1 MVSASQPQKCME
13 ETTKSWFIS
22 DLHLLARR
30 SSGPA
35 LESRIHQAARQAHTF
50 VLGGDIFDFRWRT
63 QRSFQA
69 AIHESIGW
77 LKRLIENNSACE
89 FYYLLGNHDSSPE
102 FVEQLQQLAAE
113 MPQLAWHR
121 HLLRIDTTIFL
132 HGDIVDRP
140 FRPGEVHHEVLD
152 ARRLAGEQRSNPSRI
167 SHALYDAVV
176 GVGLHRVAVHV
187 ANRKLVVLQ
196 RLTEYLQAHDLGAA
210 AGIENVFFGHT
221 HRRLVGVP
229 YGGLRFYNPGAAIKG
244 LKFDLLDAGLVDP
257 RQLTHPGSSRKERT
271 GPDNGKC
278 D

>member
-1 MVSASQPQKCME
+1 METSA
-13 ETTKSWFIS
+13 KSWFIS

-35 LESRIHQAARQAHTF
+35 LESRIHQAARRAHTF

-102 FVEQLQQLAAE
+102 FVEQLNRLSAE
-113 MPQLAWHR
+113 MPQFVWHR
-121 HLLRIDTTIFL
+121 HWLRIDKTIFL
-132 HGDIVDRP
+132 HGDIVDLP
-140 FRPGEVHHEVLD
+140 FRQGEAYHEMLD
-152 ARRLAGEQRSNPSRI
+152 AWRLAGEQRRSPSPI

-176 GVGLHRVAVHV
+176 GLRLHRVAVHV
-187 ANRKLVVLQ
+187 AKRKNVVLQ

-210 AGIENVFFGHT
+210 SGIENVFFGHT
-221 HRRLVGVP
+221 HRRLIGVP
-229 YGGLRFYNPGAAIKG
+229 YAGIRFNNPGAAIKG
-244 LKFDLLDAGLVDP
+244 LRFDILDAGLVDP
-257 RQLTHPGSSRKERT
+257 QKLVHR
-271 GPDNGKC
+271 
-278 D
+278 